1 MTQKSMHPHPSS
13 QADIQKNRFLSK
25 KSFSQETKRKTWHGI
40 TLHAIFLLRLL
51 LISSQ
56 LTELLK
62 NWNWSNEMYRPTSK
76 LSSSQSSQDLFFWHS
91 QPIHTFAEINGGFN
105 DQLLLSWEHQLKVKL
120 EKIKID
126 SDYDDRLNGGETD
139 FRCRWSDLLRFID
152 IYALIWFWSRVRCVF
167 MLWNVDDRM
176 IQAKCLLCLEHLGIR
191 WRDSECQDTT
201 SRPIIFVK
209 KENLKNITKHI
220 ELL

>member
-13 QADIQKNRFLSK
+13 EADIQKNRFLSK

-40 TLHAIFLLRLL
+40 TLHAIFLHRLL

-105 DQLLLSWEHQLKVKL
+105 DQLLLRSEHQLKVKL

-126 SDYDDRLNGGETD
+126 SDYDDRLCGETD

-152 IYALIWFWSRVRCVF
+152 IYALIWFWSWVRLVF
-167 MLWNVDDRM
+167 MQWIGVA
-176 IQAKCLLCLEHLGIR
+176 QAAKSQF
-191 WRDSECQDTT
+191 WAKPECHQASPT
-201 SRPIIFVK
+201 
-209 KENLKNITKHI
+209 
-220 ELL
+220 